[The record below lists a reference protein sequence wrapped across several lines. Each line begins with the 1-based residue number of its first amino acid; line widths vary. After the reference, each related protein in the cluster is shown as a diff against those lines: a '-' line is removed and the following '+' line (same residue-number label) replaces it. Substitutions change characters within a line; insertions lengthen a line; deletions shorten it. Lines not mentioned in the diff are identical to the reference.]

1 MPNGPGALDALINEA
16 QIYGAAASEDDVM
29 DLFVS
34 GPGGGT
40 ILEFTNI
47 NYTLEN
53 DTFTLEWASKPNKT
67 YSLFYST
74 DLSDWEADIDDS
86 IFSEGEKTSYTFE
99 NPEGI
104 ETRKIFFRVLVAD

>member
-16 QIYGAAASEDDVM
+16 QIYGAAASEDEVM

-47 NYTLEN
+47 
-53 DTFTLEWASKPNKT
+53 KHG
-67 YSLFYST
+67 LFLLTIS
-74 DLSDWEADIDDS
+74 AR
-86 IFSEGEKTSYTFE
+86 
-99 NPEGI
+99 P
-104 ETRKIFFRVLVAD
+104 RKVA